1 MSCQLHCL
9 LQIREPP
16 LTVKLL
22 LLLFLLLQPCSSS
35 SSLPSFSSFP
45 FSSSFR
51 MELISSQIRMRK
63 VCNSSCWFLSLC
75 NPGKTDVGEFELLEQ
90 QTYLK
95 LGLIFPKL
103 TKADYSTRKDKK
115 NEMGSFD
122 HGWSWLLIIP
132 LFTTE

>member
-1 MSCQLHCL
+1 MPTTLSSANQRTSTHSQAAPSSLSASS
-9 LQIREPP
+9 
-16 LTVKLL
+16 TL
-22 LLLFLLLQPCSSS
+22 LLLFFLALLLLF
-35 SSLPSFSSFP
+35 SLLL
-45 FSSSFR
+45 SFR
-51 MELISSQIRMRK
+51 MELISSQIRMGK

-75 NPGKTDVGEFELLEQ
+75 NPAKTDVGEFELLEQ

-122 HGWSWLLIIP
+122 HG
-132 LFTTE
+132 